1 MQEKYFYCRKEIN
14 RRQFQ
19 SYCIEFNYASE
30 SDSPVVFFFTEY
42 GNLQGWAKK
51 GPIQILYRNS
61 VLRYAIALNF
71 GRNTTIIAIN
81 SNWYIE

>member
-30 SDSPVVFFFTEY
+30 SDSPVFFFF
-42 GNLQGWAKK
+42 
-51 GPIQILYRNS
+51 YRIWQHTGVGKERAYS
-61 VLRYAIALNF
+61 DFISYAIALNF

-81 SNWYIE
+81 SNWYKE